1 MTIRSG
7 FLSVLNRPP
16 EVKIPTSGV
25 FHFLR
30 ESEFEKS
37 RIHLRLDPDGSGVLI
52 VNANR
57 IFHLNPTAALMAFMS
72 LNRVETSTAIRT
84 LSKKYQVSD
93 NQALQDV
100 TRFNSDL
107 EQLLS
112 PDACPICDLDLETT
126 APFSSVPTAPYRM
139 DLALTYRCNNGCAH
153 CYNAR
158 SRSYPELT
166 TKEWFAILDKL
177 WELGI
182 PHIVFTG
189 GEPTLRDDL
198 PELIKHA
205 EANGQI
211 TGLNTNA
218 RRLKDKSFVD
228 NLVQAGL
235 DHVQITLESH
245 IEGIHNQ
252 MVCSPDAWRETV
264 AGLKNALATKLYVMT
279 NTTMLK
285 LNAPHI
291 PETLEFLG
299 VLGLKTIGLNA
310 LIYSGRGKTVGTG
323 LSETELQPL
332 LEKAKTITSKYQQ
345 RLIWY
350 TPTQYCNFDPVQM
363 DLGVKGCTAA
373 LYNMC
378 VEPDGSVLPCQS
390 YYQSLG
396 NIKNDSWKSIWEHPL
411 SVSLRERRNL
421 PEKCHACSFV
431 QECGGGCPL
440 TFSDTNCP

>member
-1 MTIRSG
+1 MRSG
-7 FLSVLNRPP
+7 LFSSLNRSP
-16 EVKIPTSGV
+16 EVKIPASGV

-30 ESEFEKS
+30 GTGAEKS

-57 IFHLNPTAALMAFMS
+57 IFHLNPTAALMAYMA
-72 LNRVETSTAIRT
+72 LKDTETPSAVRT
-84 LSKKYQVSD
+84 LEKRYQVS
-93 NQALQDV
+93 NEQALQDV
-100 TRFNSDL
+100 TQFKVDL

-112 PDACPICDLDLETT
+112 LDNCPLCDLELETT
-126 APFSSVPTAPYRM
+126 APFSRIPTAPYRM
-139 DLALTYRCNNGCAH
+139 DLALTYRCNNACAH

-158 SRSYPELT
+158 SRNFPELS

-198 PELIKHA
+198 PELIHHA

-218 RRLKDKSFVD
+218 RHLKDKSYVES
-228 NLVQAGL
+228 LVAAGL

-245 IEGIHNQ
+245 LEQIHNE
-252 MVCSPDAWRETV
+252 MVCSPDAWGDTV
-264 AGLKNALATKLYVMT
+264 TGLKNALASKLYVMT

-285 LNAPHI
+285 LNAPTI

-299 VLGLKTIGLNA
+299 GLGLKTIGLNA

-323 LSETELQPL
+323 LSERELQPL
-332 LEKAKTITSKYQQ
+332 LEKAKSITSKYKQ

-378 VEPDGSVLPCQS
+378 IEPDGSVIPCQS
-390 YYQSLG
+390 YYEKLGSLM
-396 NIKNDSWKSIWEHPL
+396 KDSWKSIWEHPL
-411 SVSLRERRNL
+411 SVSLRERKNL

-440 TFSDTNCP
+440 TFSEFNCS